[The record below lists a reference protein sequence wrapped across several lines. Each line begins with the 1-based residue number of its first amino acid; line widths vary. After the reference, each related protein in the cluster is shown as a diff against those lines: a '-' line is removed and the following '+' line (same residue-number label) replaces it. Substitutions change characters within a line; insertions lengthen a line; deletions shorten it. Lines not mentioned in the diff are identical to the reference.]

1 MLVNINEKL
10 SKRWKELFSIYL
22 VGSIVMAILSSA
34 LVVALSPIFLQYAT
48 VIVGM
53 VVVLAGGFDL
63 VMMIV
68 YLLYLKQTMR
78 L

>member
-1 MLVNINEKL
+1 LV
-10 SKRWKELFSIYL
+10 
-22 VGSIVMAILSSA
+22 M
-34 LVVALSPIFLQYAT
+34 ALSPMFLLYAT

-68 YLLYLKQTMR
+68 YLLYLNQMLR